1 VAVADTRA
9 VISNRATSLS
19 ICVHCARDF
28 VAPVSFEPVGR
39 DRWWMFLRC
48 GQCGVSREVTVSNA
62 EAERYDDELIGATR
76 TIRNAAE
83 EAERSRFAAETDAFG
98 AALRHGAIDAA
109 DFAR

>member
-1 VAVADTRA
+1 VVADTRG
-9 VISNRATSLS
+9 VISKRATSLT
-19 ICVHCARDF
+19 ICLHCARDF
-28 VAPVSFEPVGR
+28 VAPVSFEPAGR

-62 EAERYDDELIGATR
+62 EARRYDDELIGTMR

-83 EAERSRFAAETDAFG
+83 EAERSRFAAEADAFV

-109 DFAR
+109 DFAS